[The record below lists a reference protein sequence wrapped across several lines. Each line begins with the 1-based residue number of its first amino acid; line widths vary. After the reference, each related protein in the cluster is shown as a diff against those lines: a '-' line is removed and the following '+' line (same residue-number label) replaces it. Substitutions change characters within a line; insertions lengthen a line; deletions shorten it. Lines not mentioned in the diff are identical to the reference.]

1 MDFKSE
7 ITRLKRVVHF
17 LNRTST
23 TIINN
28 LVTTLTALTDVD
40 IYEPTT
46 GEVLIYNEVTQKW
59 ENGPQSGGGG
69 TPGGSNTQLQYN
81 NAGAF
86 GGISGAT
93 TNGTILSVTTAAAG
107 TNTTQAASTA
117 FVQTAL
123 AGGQNVGS
131 NLFLYYNFY

>member
-28 LVTTLTALTDVD
+28 LVTTLSALTDVD

-69 TPGGSNTQLQYN
+69 TPGGSDTQVQFN
-81 NAGAF
+81 DGGAF
-86 GGISGAT
+86 GGDAGMTYNKT
-93 TNGTILSVTTAAAG
+93 TNTLTVEEIVNDMVELSF
-107 TNTTQAASTA
+107 TQSMYLSTR
-117 FVQTAL
+117 
-123 AGGQNVGS
+123 
-131 NLFLYYNFY
+131 